1 MLAYV
6 AWWVL
11 AAVLVGVELTS
22 GTFYLLVYGLA
33 AAAAGLAAWLGA
45 GVLVQCLTAG
55 AIAALG
61 TLALRHWKRDTGHPE
76 TTVQDMDIGQRV
88 LVESWQGGRG
98 QVKYRGALWDA
109 EAESASVDSTR
120 PLVIRAVRG
129 NTLVLGN
136 SFGETK

>member
-1 MLAYV
+1 MEAYV
-6 AWWVL
+6 WWWIL

-22 GTFYLLVYGLA
+22 GTFYLLVYGIA

-45 GVLVQCLTAG
+45 GLVVQLLTAG
-55 AIAALG
+55 VIAVLG
-61 TLALRHWKRDTGHPE
+61 TLALRHWKRSTAHPE
-76 TTVQDMDIGQRV
+76 ASVQDMDIGQPVR
-88 LVESWQGGRG
+88 VESWQDGRG

-109 EAESASVDSTR
+109 EAESAAVDSAR

-136 SFGETK
+136 